1 VIVIGVDGG
10 ATKTDAVVVDDAGRV
25 LGMGAATG
33 SNWELVGLDGALA
46 AVRDAVEGALRDA
59 GTELAA
65 VDASTFALAG
75 CDWPSDH
82 ERLSGALAPLGT
94 LGAVTIVNDTV
105 AALRAGTHDAFGI
118 ASVAGT
124 GGSTTGR
131 NRDGATAR
139 TLAITWGEGSGA
151 SGMVR
156 DALHAMARAYHAQT
170 PPTTLTAAWCRELGY
185 ADAPALFEA
194 LSRHDYRAASPALC
208 PLVTACAREGDE
220 AAMRVVREAGAQ
232 HGADVVGVARRLE
245 MLDDTFD
252 VVGAGGVHRA
262 DEPLFRD
269 AFRATIAAVVPGA
282 RFVTL
287 TTRPVVGA
295 ALLALES
302 LGVDAAPLRAA
313 LSEAANGTAQE
324 RGTSD

>member
-1 VIVIGVDGG
+1 
-10 ATKTDAVVVDDAGRV
+10 
-25 LGMGAATG
+25 
-33 SNWELVGLDGALA
+33 
-46 AVRDAVEGALRDA
+46 VRDAVEAALRDA
-59 GTELAA
+59 GTDLAA
-65 VDASTFALAG
+65 IDAAVFALAG

-82 ERLSGALAPLGT
+82 ERLTGALAPLDIRGT
-94 LGAVTIVNDTV
+94 VTIVNDTV
-105 AALRAGTHDAFGI
+105 GALRAGTDDAFGI

-131 NRDGATAR
+131 NRAGATFR

-170 PPTTLTAAWCRELGY
+170 LPTRLTDAWCRALGY

-194 LSRHDYRAASPALC
+194 LSRRDYRAASPGLC
-208 PLVTACAREGDE
+208 PLITACAREGDE
-220 AAMRVVREAGAQ
+220 AAVRVVRNAGAQ
-232 HGADVVGVARRLE
+232 HGDDVVGVARRLD
-245 MLDDTFD
+245 MLGDAFD

-269 AFRATIAAVVPGA
+269 AFRGAITDAAPAA

-287 TTRPVVGA
+287 TARPVVGA

-302 LGVDAAPLRAA
+302 VGIDARTLRAQ
-313 LSEAANGTAQE
+313 LAAVLAP
-324 RGTSD
+324 